1 MPKLVKNTSKH
12 PRSVAARFTLAEE
25 KIVQEAANARGMSP
39 AGFARKVI
47 LSAVNAPPIE
57 AILLE
62 KLCETQ
68 SLLKLFFGG
77 LFAQLNEKDSVF
89 TRKKCADAVE
99 IAAEARQR
107 QAAELLSPKAQTGE
121 KRDQ

>member
-1 MPKLVKNTSKH
+1 MPKLVKNAPKH
-12 PRSVAARFTLAEE
+12 PQSIAARFTLAEE
-25 KIVQEAANARGMSP
+25 KIVQEAADARGKSP
-39 AGFARKVI
+39 AGFAREVI
-47 LSAVNAPPIE
+47 LSAVNGPSTE
-57 AILLE
+57 TILLE

-99 IAAEARQR
+99 IAAGARHR
-107 QAAELLSPKAQTGE
+107 QAAELLSRKAQEGE
-121 KRDQ
+121 KNDQ